1 MIRMMKIMLKI
12 KIKKKYIYI
21 LKKRKKMIE
30 WLNEPYEW
38 SPLTITTTLRTNKTP
53 ITDKTL
59 RGEESEKKNT
69 YLLHPNYEKTTLSN
83 MQRKHHVH

>member
-1 MIRMMKIMLKI
+1 
-12 KIKKKYIYI
+12 
-21 LKKRKKMIE
+21 MIE

-59 RGEESEKKNT
+59 RGEESEKKK
-69 YLLHPNYEKTTLSN
+69 YLFITSKLWKDYL
-83 MQRKHHVH
+83 V